1 MIDELLTDADHR
13 MKKSME
19 AAAHEFNT
27 VRTGRA
33 SAALL
38 DRIEIDYYGQKTPL
52 KQLASINVPTVPV
65 PRLAAS
71 A

>member
-1 MIDELLTDADHR
+1 MTLTDADRR

-38 DRIEIDYYGQKTPL
+38 DRIEIELVGHEF
-52 KQLASINVPTVPV
+52 
-65 PRLAAS
+65 
-71 A
+71 